1 MLVHNVDGLDD
12 KKLNIYRKKS
22 KKTQILLYDTQRRV
36 DDFIN
41 KIKYRKNGEYED
53 IPHFVISKLGAI
65 YQLFDTDYSSKTFDI
80 PNVDRKIIKIAI
92 ENLGW
97 LHKNTITGF
106 MNNWIGDTYR
116 SEPHIRNWRNYFF
129 WDKYN
134 ESQYD
139 SISKLC
145 ESLCEKHKIEKKSM
159 PSHALNN
166 GASKFN
172 GIVYKSNYSDIYTDI
187 NPSFDFT
194 IFFKNG

>member
-1 MLVHNVDGLDD
+1 
-12 KKLNIYRKKS
+12 
-22 KKTQILLYDTQRRV
+22 
-36 DDFIN
+36 
-41 KIKYRKNGEYED
+41 
-53 IPHFVISKLGAI
+53 
-65 YQLFDTDYSSKTFDI
+65 
-80 PNVDRKIIKIAI
+80 
-92 ENLGW
+92 
-97 LHKNTITGF
+97 

-166 GASKFN
+166 GVSKFN